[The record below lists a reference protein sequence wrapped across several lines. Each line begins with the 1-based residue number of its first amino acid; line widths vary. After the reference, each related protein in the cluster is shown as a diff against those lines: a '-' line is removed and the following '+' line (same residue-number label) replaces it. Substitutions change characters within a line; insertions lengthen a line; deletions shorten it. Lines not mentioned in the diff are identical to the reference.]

1 MQTCTFNR
9 HLMKFCEGAGVE
21 YHSSHKIR
29 FTSASMLYK
38 GHNLALLSQLLGHTT
53 TTMTLHY
60 FRNIL
65 GEDEVKELMKKLDD
79 IA

>member
-1 MQTCTFNR
+1 M
-9 HLMKFCEGAGVE
+9 HLSKSV
-21 YHSSHKIR
+21 I
-29 FTSASMLYK
+29 
-38 GHNLALLSQLLGHTT
+38 ALLSQLLGHTT

-79 IA
+79 VA